1 MFERRFLKYTLPRIE
16 STVNI
21 LHVWTVASLSAH
33 RYWKISRPVVSRFKD
48 TSSRARL
55 VLALMFIIILLYR
68 LPIFFVELQLK
79 WRPLLRINRRP
90 DTTEVL
96 FLIDFNIL
104 IHIYISL

>member
-21 LHVWTVASLSAH
+21 LHVWTVASLSSH

-48 TSSRARL
+48 TSNRARFL
-55 VLALMFIIILLYR
+55 LALMFIIILLYK

-79 WRPLLRINRRP
+79 SRPVLKINRQP
-90 DTTEVL
+90 DKTEV
-96 FLIDFNIL
+96 NYY
-104 IHIYISL
+104 YIFK